1 MAVDIGTATAMAYFV
16 HLLVDFL
23 KHLVD
28 HGSFVSDPALS
39 DFMVFVTWQVIL
51 LMISS
56 ATVSI
61 MWRVGSAWARAP
73 EVQLPAGANRL
84 EPPPSLSDT
93 EAADVLYPGL
103 TELLSCIDSSDT
115 LTLRAA
121 ATMCKVMGANHVTD
135 LVGRE
140 RIFAGALSGL
150 VNENEVWGSIGTVA
164 MPPTKRD
171 KLIEALTAVGARQAG
186 VWTKSGQEE
195 AVESL
200 KALALA
206 ERMFRQSDSTPCTP
220 PEGNN

>member
-84 EPPPSLSDT
+84 KPPPCAPRPLSDT
-93 EAADVLYPGL
+93 EAADPPPPGL
-103 TELLSCIDSSDT
+103 AELLSCIDSSNT
-115 LTLRAA
+115 LTLSA
-121 ATMCKVMGANHVTD
+121 ATAMCKVMGAKLPITSSAPRAH
-135 LVGRE
+135 
-140 RIFAGALSGL
+140 FCPSALSGL
-150 VNENEVWGSIGTVA
+150 VNENEVWG
-164 MPPTKRD
+164 R
-171 KLIEALTAVGARQAG
+171 
-186 VWTKSGQEE
+186 SG
-195 AVESL
+195 
-200 KALALA
+200 
-206 ERMFRQSDSTPCTP
+206 
-220 PEGNN
+220 